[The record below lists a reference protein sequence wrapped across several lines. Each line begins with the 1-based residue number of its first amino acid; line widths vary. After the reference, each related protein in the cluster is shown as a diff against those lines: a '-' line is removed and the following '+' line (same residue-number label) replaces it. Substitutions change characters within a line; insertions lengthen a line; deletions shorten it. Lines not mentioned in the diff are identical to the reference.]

1 MKKVIFG
8 LTMFV
13 SAISRLVEGVEAHAW
28 TSFRDG
34 GIGSSREAVVP
45 LEWSPE
51 KGILWQIET
60 RGYGQSSPLLWN
72 DFIYI
77 TYVDGP
83 YKDLSVVAAI
93 DLTTG
98 LVRWEYEF
106 PTSQT
111 DSSWYAESRAAPTP
125 VIDKDGI
132 YSFFEGGDL
141 LAIDHRGTLKWHRS
155 LTKDYG
161 EIDSGHGLG
170 ASLAQSDEAVF
181 VLVEHQGPSY
191 LLSIDKESGRN
202 LWKTERSTGISWAS
216 PIVAEL
222 QGRRQIIVSSNGSVI
237 GYDASDGSIIWSHD
251 KVVGNTM
258 ASVTVKDNQVFVG
271 AKGDSGT
278 FCLEFTADSK
288 LGTYRKIWE
297 NVEAVCNYA
306 SPLVWE
312 ENVYIVDSRGFVHC
326 LNRYDGKHRFE
337 EKLSDVCWATPFV
350 ADGHVLFFSKNGV
363 GTVIKGTTN
372 YDEISTNHLWD
383 LENPP
388 YPESYV
394 QNPPESSSSSPSF
407 IDRLNKSDQ
416 DGDGLVVPAEL
427 HSSLKRSFS
436 RLDENE
442 DGVIDK
448 NEIAKVAD
456 RIRANSA
463 SNVFD
468 DPIVYG
474 SIVGKRSI
482 IVRTGTRLYNISTR

>member
-1 MKKVIFG
+1 MKKMIFR
-8 LTMFV
+8 LTLFV
-13 SAISRLVEGVEAHAW
+13 SAISTLVEGVEADAW

-34 GIGSSREAVVP
+34 GLASSREAVVP
-45 LEWSPE
+45 MEWSPK

-125 VIDKDGI
+125 VVDKDGI

-141 LAIDHRGTLKWHRS
+141 FAIDHRGTLKWHRS

-170 ASLAQSDEAVF
+170 ASLAQSEEAVF

-202 LWKTERSTGISWAS
+202 LWKTERLSGISWAS

-222 QGRRQIIVSSNGSVI
+222 QGRRQIIVSSNGSVN
-237 GYDASDGSIIWSHD
+237 GYDAFDGSIIWSHN
-251 KVVGNTM
+251 KVVGNTI

-288 LGTYRKIWE
+288 FGTYRKIWE
-297 NVEAVCNYA
+297 NAEAVCNYA

-326 LNRYDGKHRFE
+326 LNRDDGKHRFE
-337 EKLSDVCWATPFV
+337 EKLPDVCWATPFV
-350 ADGHVLFFSKNGV
+350 ADGHILFFSKNGV

-372 YDEISTNHLWD
+372 YDEISMNHLWD

-407 IDRLNKSDQ
+407 IDKLNKSDQ

-456 RIRANSA
+456 RIRSNSA